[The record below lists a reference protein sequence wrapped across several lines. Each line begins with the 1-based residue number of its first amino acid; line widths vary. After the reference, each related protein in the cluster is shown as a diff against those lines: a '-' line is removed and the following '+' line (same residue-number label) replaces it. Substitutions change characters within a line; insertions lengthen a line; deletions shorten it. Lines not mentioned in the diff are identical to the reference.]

1 MVQLRGFLSSLLPLL
16 ANSEGLMNLILKS
29 IKDSFIEKLD
39 NKDLRQSRK
48 GLPNLFVN
56 TGLNTLDRKIINY
69 LH

>member
-39 NKDLRQSRK
+39 NKDLPKSRK